1 MLIRGRGISK
11 GSGTGRV
18 LASPEPISFL
28 SGVDPESG
36 MIVEKGHPL
45 EGALIAGRVLVFPHG
60 KGSTVG
66 SYIVYALSR
75 NGKAPAAMINL
86 EAEPIIA
93 VGAII
98 AGIPLVDR
106 LEGGLSLVPDGVLVR
121 VEGGEGFVEIL
132 GNDESGETA

>member
-1 MLIRGRGISK
+1 MLIRGRSISSGI
-11 GSGTGRV
+11 GTGRALV
-18 LASPEPISFL
+18 SAAPISFL

-36 MIVEKGHPL
+36 MIVESGHPL
-45 EGALIAGRVLVFPHG
+45 EGQQVSGRVLVFPFG
-60 KGSTVG
+60 RGSTVG

-75 NGKAPAAMINL
+75 NGKAPAAMVNL

-106 LEGGLSLVPDGVLVR
+106 PEGGLSMIPDGALVR
-121 VEGGEGFVEIL
+121 VDGGRGIL
-132 GNDESGETA
+132 EVLDDRETGETT

>member
-66 SYIVYALSR
+66 SYIVYALRR

-106 LEGGLSLVPDGVLVR
+106 LEGGLSLVPDGALAR
-121 VEGGEGFVEIL
+121 VDGGEGFVEIL
-132 GNDESGETA
+132 NGDESGETA